1 MARRGWLASDTWETI
16 FGLAYLVF
24 GTNAFL
30 TMMSLPLIIVL
41 ITTDPLQSW
50 PLLALTAV
58 LAAPALAG
66 AFGAFRSYSV
76 DKDGAIAHAFMR
88 TWRRLFW
95 RSLLFGVISV
105 GALVIAG
112 VDFVAAQHL
121 RYGAVIIP
129 IVTVFAILAN
139 IAALLGL
146 VASVERPESRI
157 RDALRVG
164 LYFGVRRW
172 YLTLVSAIAFVS
184 LAALFLTHPALGLG
198 LAASPLLYAVWGNSR
213 YSLQPVLAPSGD
225 GAA

>member
-1 MARRGWLASDTWETI
+1 
-16 FGLAYLVF
+16 VF

-76 DKDGAIAHAFMR
+76 DKDGAIAHAFML
-88 TWRRLFW
+88 TWRQLFW

-121 RYGAVIIP
+121 PSAGGSIP
-129 IVTVFAILAN
+129 LVTVFASLSN
-139 IAALLGL
+139 VAALLGL
-146 VASVERPESRI
+146 VASVERAESWIWVARK
-157 RDALRVG
+157 VG

-172 YLTLVSAIAFVS
+172 YLTLVSALALVS
-184 LAALFLTHPALGLG
+184 LAALFLILPALGLG
-198 LAASPLLYAVWGNSR
+198 LT
-213 YSLQPVLAPSGD
+213 
-225 GAA
+225 